1 MKGSL
6 RFLREKEYSWR
17 KLARREASATSE
29 TEGNLAHSVRD
40 GVAQALN
47 IFTHTAGGIA
57 ASQQR
62 AAQKQ

>member
-17 KLARREASATSE
+17 KLAHREAIATGE

-40 GVAQALN
+40 GVPQALD

-57 ASQQR
+57 ASQ
-62 AAQKQ
+62 